1 MPRRIYLILL
11 SLFLAPL
18 GSASILI
25 SEVELNPEGTDSG
38 REWIE
43 LSSDSEFD
51 MEGYKIVN
59 NDGDEFLLK
68 GEINRLY
75 VIEFEKQWLDNSN
88 EKVFLYKGE
97 SIVDETILFND
108 SKNDDSTWALC
119 NNQWIF
125 TDSSKGL
132 KNCLVSAQDVQAV
145 KIENESNG
153 ETLNIN
159 KTEVESQVEIRSND
173 VIIINNVS
181 VKNDDFIA
189 GQAVQSVSE
198 ENTDVIYKSKNEI
211 IKERAIYLLAFILL
225 STIFYNLLRNKA

>member
-1 MPRRIYLILL
+1 MSKRIYLILL
-11 SLFLAPL
+11 FLFLAPL
-18 GSASILI
+18 CSASILI

-51 MEGYKIVN
+51 IEGYKIIN

-68 GEINRLY
+68 GEINKVY
-75 VIEFEKQWLDNSN
+75 VIEFEKQWLDNSD

-125 TDSSKGL
+125 TNSSKGL
-132 KNCLVSAQDVQAV
+132 KNCFDSIVQTE
-145 KIENESNG
+145 KIETDNKKEILPL
-153 ETLNIN
+153 E
-159 KTEVESQVEIRSND
+159 KTEAESQVEIKSND
-173 VIIINNVS
+173 IVVINNVS
-181 VKNDDFIA
+181 VDKEEGIT
-189 GQAVQSVSE
+189 GQAIQSISK
-198 ENTDVIYKSKNEI
+198 ENMDVIYKSKNEI
-211 IKERAIYLLAFILL
+211 IKEKAIYLIAFIFLL
-225 STIFYNLLRNKA
+225 AIFYNLSRNKA